1 MGFHV
6 SWFFQGLPSM
16 IELFLMSPPGRGWAL
31 RGRANFRSQQAGPVD
46 ARAARQE
53 WLTFARA
60 LEARGAVVVAL
71 PSPAEELT
79 GMPYAAECGHVLAR
93 AGKAPL
99 FLLPRLAKP
108 HRRAEREHWEKLA
121 WRMGLEVVDPGAG
134 LWEAQ
139 GDVATFDGAM
149 LLFHGVRTDREGMEA
164 AARYF
169 PGELLRLELREPA
182 FHGNMAVL
190 ALPAVDRMLVCPE
203 GLTPPS
209 YALLEQRFGRERLLA
224 VTGEEIRHY
233 ATNGLPFGRELLV
246 PSVLPERVRALVEAQ
261 GMRVTPFVMRELC
274 EKGGGAS
281 RCLVSHARLEPGTF
295 TVPEENRL
303 ATVAAQLEAE
313 G

>member
-1 MGFHV
+1 
-6 SWFFQGLPSM
+6 M
-16 IELFLMSPPGRGWAL
+16 IELFLMSPPGPTWAL
-31 RGRANFRSQQAGPVD
+31 RGRANFRSQEAERVD
-46 ARAARQE
+46 AREARRE
-53 WLTFARA
+53 WLMFARA

-93 AGKAPL
+93 AGAAPL
-99 FLLPRLAKP
+99 YLLPRMAKP
-108 HRRAEREHWEKLA
+108 HRRAEREHWERLA
-121 WRMGLEVVDPGAG
+121 RRMGLEVVDPGAG
-134 LWEAQ
+134 TWEAQ
-139 GDVATFDGAM
+139 GDVATFDGAT
-149 LLFHGVRTDREGMEA
+149 LLFYGVRTDREGMEA

-169 PGELLRLELREPA
+169 TGEVLRVELREPA

-203 GLTPPS
+203 AIVPAS
-209 YALLEQRFGRERLLA
+209 YALLEQRFGRERLLP

-233 ATNGLPFGRELLV
+233 ATNGLPFGKELLA
-246 PSVLPERVRALVEAQ
+246 PSLMPERVRSLVEAQ

-281 RCLVSHARLEPGTF
+281 RCLVSHARLEPGSF
-295 TVPEENRL
+295 TLPEENRL
-303 ATVAAQLEAE
+303 SAVAARMEAE

>member
-1 MGFHV
+1 MV
-6 SWFFQGLPSM
+6 
-16 IELFLMSPPGRGWAL
+16 ELFLMSPPGRTWTL
-31 RGRANFRSQQAGPVD
+31 RGRANFRSQGAEPVD
-46 ARAARQE
+46 ARGARRE

-71 PSPAEELT
+71 PSPSEELT

-93 AGKAPL
+93 AGAPPL
-99 FLLPRLAKP
+99 FLLPRLAKA
-108 HRRAEREHWEKLA
+108 HRRGEREHWERLA
-121 WRMGLEVVDPGAG
+121 RRMGMEVVDPGAG

-139 GDVATFDGAM
+139 GDVATFDGAT
-149 LLFHGVRTDREGMEA
+149 LLFHGVRTDKEGMEA

-169 PGELLRLELREPA
+169 SGELLRVELREPA

-190 ALPAVDRMLVCPE
+190 VLPAVERMLVCPE
-203 GLTPPS
+203 AIVPAS
-209 YALLEQRFGRERLLA
+209 YALLEQRFGRERLLP

-233 ATNGLPFGRELLV
+233 ATNGLPFGKELLA
-246 PSVLPERVRALVEAQ
+246 PSLVPERVRALVEAQ
-261 GMRVTPFVMRELC
+261 GMRVTLFPMRELC

-281 RCLVSHARLEPGTF
+281 RCLVSHARLEPGSF

-303 ATVAAQLEAE
+303 ATVAALLEAE